1 MIGGLRKKGNTW
13 YYYFDLGKVNGK
25 RKRIERKGGKTKSE
39 ARQALNQAIN
49 DFENKGFISSDATY
63 LSDYLDF
70 WFQNYVELNCKYHTI
85 EGYRLMINKHLKPG
99 LGFYKLTALHPKII
113 QDFLN
118 EKYLHGLGKH
128 YLTNIFS
135 VLNSA
140 LKAAVY
146 PYKLIKDNPATYV
159 HLPKNPEIKKKVA
172 KRIITPEQ
180 FAKIIE
186 RFPESSSFFIPLQI
200 AYHTGLRIG
209 ECCALTWDDVDLEN
223 NYIFV
228 NKTIFRKKDHS
239 WYFGK
244 PKTEKSYR
252 KIFIGNTL
260 KQILITHQKTQKQ
273 NQEQQTRYYSTYYIT
288 PEQRIYEIK
297 NLENY
302 ISPDNTVKFVCTK
315 ENGTLV
321 TPETFRYCSR
331 VINYELLIPFNFHA
345 LRHTHATLLIE
356 NGAKMKDV
364 QIRLGH
370 SRLSTT
376 MDTYTHTTD
385 EMSLETVQIFEKIV
399 ADGGNKVEVSPKTIN

>member
-1 MIGGLRKKGNTW
+1 MVGGLRKKGNTW
-13 YYYFDLGKVNGK
+13 YYYFDLGKIDGK
-25 RKRIERKGGKTKSE
+25 RKKIERKGGKTKSE

-63 LSDYLDF
+63 LGDYLDF

-99 LGFYKLTALHPKII
+99 LGFYKLTALHPKVI

-118 EKYLHGLGKH
+118 EKYLTGLGKH
-128 YLTNIFS
+128 YLANIFS

-146 PYKLIKDNPATYV
+146 PYKLIKDNPAAYV
-159 HLPKNPEIKKKVA
+159 HLPKNTENQTKSK
-172 KRIITPEQ
+172 KRILSPKQ
-180 FAKIIE
+180 FSQIIE
-186 RFPESSSFFIPLQI
+186 RFPQNSSFFIPLQI
-200 AYHTGLRIG
+200 AYHTGIRIG
-209 ECCALTWDDVDLEN
+209 ECCALTWDDIDLEN
-223 NYIFV
+223 NYIFI
-228 NKTIFRKKDHS
+228 NKTIFRKKDHW

-244 PKTEKSYR
+244 PKTEKSCR

-260 KQILITHQKTQKQ
+260 KQILITHKQTQEKHQELFQAHYTSYYLTPNQK
-273 NQEQQTRYYSTYYIT
+273 
-288 PEQRIYEIK
+288 IYEVK

-302 ISPDNTVKFVCTK
+302 ISADTPIQFVCTK

-370 SRLSTT
+370 SKLSTT

-385 EMSLETVQIFEKIV
+385 EMSLETVNIFEKILS
-399 ADGGNKVEVSPKTIN
+399 DGGNRVEFPQKSNG